1 MLDKY
6 ILFSK
11 QFWHRHL
18 WHQELLKR
26 FLVISLST
34 LFLTNF
40 FEWSQPVYANQTNNL
55 SKQPNSA
62 LPKEVETGLN
72 YLLEL
77 VNKKGAA
84 FDQVRIGPLLDFV
97 AQGGYEAEKLDL
109 AKYENCT
116 GSCLRREISV
126 SLELILRYAYN
137 PSIPSFVVFPSVMR
151 LCDWYPESDIVTSKA
166 KLWNKLPTI
175 DKPILLWGKQYE
187 VTTPDSFAGAY
198 YRYDSKRLIILLKHK
213 DRKVLVSVS
222 KMSHKSKM
230 GKKAV
235 IIDNDNWN
243 YFYSGIKG
251 LNLKHISWMDTYMY
265 DSFSVQIYYEADH
278 AAPRTVSML
287 FKWLSAGWL
296 GINVVKRSHILEGSI
311 RAVESLKKVIESNSL
326 PDSDDFAR
334 RVKQIKAMSENEIDN
349 KIKRY
354 SINFERIAKNH
365 KDMSK
370 KKFARIIAN
379 GGYANV
385 LNREERLSILMLEYL
400 KGQLGKQALVE
411 FDFPTLPK

>member
-18 WHQELLKR
+18 WHQEFLKR

-40 FEWSQPVYANQTNNL
+40 FEWSQPVYANQENNL

-77 VNKKGAA
+77 VHKKGAA

-97 AQGGYEAEKLDL
+97 AQGDYEAEKLDL
-109 AKYENCT
+109 PKYENCI
-116 GSCLRREISV
+116 GSCLRREVSA

-137 PSIPSFVVFPSVMR
+137 PRIPSFVVFPSVMR

-166 KLWNKLPTI
+166 KLWKKLPTI
-175 DKPILLWGKQYE
+175 DKPVLLWGKQYE
-187 VTTPDSFAGAY
+187 VNTPDSFAGAY
-198 YRYDSKRLIILLKHK
+198 YRYDNKRLIILLKHK

-222 KMSHKSKM
+222 KMPHKSKM

-265 DSFSVQIYYEADH
+265 DSSSVQIYYETDH

-334 RVKQIKAMSENEIDN
+334 RVKQIKAMSEKEIDN